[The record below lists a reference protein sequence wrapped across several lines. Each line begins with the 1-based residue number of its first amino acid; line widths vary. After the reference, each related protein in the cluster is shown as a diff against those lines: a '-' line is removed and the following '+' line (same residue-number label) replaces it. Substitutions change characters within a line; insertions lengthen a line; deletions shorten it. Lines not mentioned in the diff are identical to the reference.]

1 MPTPLSAFQKTD
13 TWETL
18 GILKELRIKASLS
31 GGKGGQNVNK
41 VSTKIE
47 LYWSPSE
54 SKILEEEV
62 KKILLTKLATK
73 LSQEGEL
80 RIVCEEERSQIKN
93 KEKAL
98 TKFYALLCACFKIQ
112 KKRKATRPTK
122 SSVTKRLESKS
133 KQKDIKSQRRK
144 PDF

>member
-1 MPTPLSAFQKTD
+1 MSTLFSTYQKRD
-13 TWETL
+13 TWEAL
-18 GILKELRIKASLS
+18 GILKEVRFKASLS

-47 LYWSPSE
+47 LYWSPGE
-54 SKILEEEV
+54 SKLLEEEV
-62 KKILLTKLATK
+62 KAILLTKLAAK

-80 RIVCEEERSQIKN
+80 RIVCEEERSQLKN
-93 KEKAL
+93 KEKAIA
-98 TKFYALLCACFKIQ
+98 KFYALLCACFKVQ

-122 SSVTKRLESKS
+122 SSVVKRLESKS
-133 KQKDIKSQRRK
+133 KQKDIKSNRRK